1 MKTRKKTVKEKQ
13 YDLSQINVARLEICN
28 AAETF
33 MDTFNECKGKVW
45 YDEAAELNDKLW
57 DLRHNQSIAKMKLVG
72 DTWDHDEGITGVYRY
87 HGI

>member
-13 YDLSQINVARLEICN
+13 YDLSQINVARLEVCN

-33 MDTFNECKGKVW
+33 METFNECDGKVW
-45 YDEAAELNDKLW
+45 YDEAARLNSKLW
-57 DLRHNQSIAKMKLVG
+57 DLQHNQRISKMKLVG
-72 DTWDHDEGITGVYRY
+72 DTWDYDEDITGEYRY

>member
-13 YDLSQINVARLEICN
+13 YDLSQINVSRLEVCN

-33 MDTFNECKGKVW
+33 METFNECDGKVW
-45 YDEAAELNDKLW
+45 YDEAASLNTKLC
-57 DLRHNQSIAKMKLVG
+57 DLHHNKGIAKMKLVG
-72 DTWDHDEGITGVYRY
+72 DTWDYDEGITGEYRY